1 MKKLSLYMMALMS
14 AALVGCSDNYDPEVG
29 PQTYLPESPV
39 KMSDVSVT
47 NSASSIKIADF
58 IDADTDAETAIEMGS
73 FSVAEGAMP
82 ANTIMKAEIEIS
94 QTEDFAKSAIVPVN
108 SLAETDKITVQ
119 PSDLED
125 AYFNYISKNPATT
138 DLYIRTIMYTVTKG
152 DAAAR
157 IGNPATDFFAPAKIT
172 LTPLDRVKIAPAYYI
187 VGGPNDWAG
196 SAANRSIKFEHSAE
210 DVYVDPIFTVIFDAA
225 ASGDTWF
232 AIGDDE
238 ACDAIG
244 TGDWSQLYG
253 IVGGENTAS
262 SGSLDRR
269 YNLGGD
275 NSFCVPAGAKKIKVV
290 IDMMEQTFQVETI
303 NISDSYYLIG
313 GPGEWN
319 AASAL
324 TMKFSHSDKS
334 VFDDPV
340 FTYMFDGTGSDMW
353 FAIGDKEAIDA
364 IGAGEDGAWS
374 KLLGNTDGNGE
385 NGLTGTLA
393 PRTKLSDDGSFKVDG
408 KAKHYRITINM
419 LEMTFEIA
427 ELNFEPFVYFI
438 GATDGWTNAEQK
450 LALTD
455 EANGI
460 YTGFIYCADPNG
472 WGNEFKFQKVAG
484 DWGTEIN
491 SGHMTGGITG
501 DFADAGGNFKATA
514 GEGVYFVTLNMGT
527 MTLDAVKVEK
537 MGLIGDFNSWAGDT
551 EMTWNAT
558 DYCFEVTG
566 AGVTAAGWKFRVNG
580 DWPINLGGN
589 GSGTNIDD
597 LVANGDNIS
606 LAGNKV
612 KLYPTRKT
620 SDKIYCT
627 VE

>member
-1 MKKLSLYMMALMS
+1 MISLMS

-39 KMSDVSVT
+39 QMSDISVS
-47 NSASSIKIADF
+47 NSATSIKIADF
-58 IDADTDAETAIEMGS
+58 INAETDAETPIEMGS
-73 FSVAEGAMP
+73 FSVKEGALP

-119 PSDLED
+119 PSDLEN
-125 AYFNYISKNPATT
+125 AYFDYISKNPATT

-157 IGNPATDFFAPAKIT
+157 IGNPSSDFFASSKIS

-196 SAANRSIKFEHSAE
+196 SAADRTIKFEHSGE
-210 DVYVDPIFTVIFDAA
+210 DVYVDPIFTVIFDA
-225 ASGDTWF
+225 SEGDTWF

-244 TGDWSQLYG
+244 AGDWNQLYG
-253 IVGGENTAS
+253 IVGGENTAP

-275 NSFCVPAGAKKIKVV
+275 NSFCVPAGAKKIKVT
-290 IDMMEQTFQVETI
+290 IDMMEQTFVVETI
-303 NISDSYYLIG
+303 NIADSYYLIG

-324 TMKFSHSDKS
+324 TMKFSHSNKS
-334 VFDDPV
+334 VFEDPI

-353 FAIGDKEAIDA
+353 FAIGDKDAIDA
-364 IGAGEDGAWS
+364 IGAGAEGAWS

-393 PRTKLSDDGSFKVDG
+393 PRTKLKDDGSFKVDG

-419 LEMTFEIA
+419 LLMTFEIA

-438 GATDGWTNAEQK
+438 GATDGWSKAEQK

-460 YTGFIYCADPNG
+460 YTGFVYCADPNG
-472 WGNEFKFQKVAG
+472 WGNEFKFQKEAG
-484 DWGTEIN
+484 NWDTEIN
-491 SGHMTGGITG
+491 TGHMTGGITG
-501 DFADAGGNFKATA
+501 DFADGGGNFKANA
-514 GEGVYFVTLNMGT
+514 GEGVYFVTLNLGT
-527 MTLDAVKVEK
+527 NSIDAVKVNK
-537 MGLIGDFNSWAGDT
+537 MGLIGDFNGWGGDT

-566 AGVTAAGWKFRVNG
+566 AAVTAAGWKFRVNA
-580 DWPINLGGN
+580 DWAINLGGATLDN
-589 GSGTNIDD
+589 
-597 LVANGDNIS
+597 LVANGDNIFVGGS
-606 LAGNKV
+606 TV

-620 SDKIYCT
+620 SDNIYCT

>member
-1 MKKLSLYMMALMS
+1 MISLMS
-14 AALVGCSDNYDPEVG
+14 AALVGCSDNYDPAVG

-39 KMSDVSVT
+39 QMSDISVS

-58 IDADTDAETAIEMGS
+58 INAETDAETPIEMGS
-73 FSVAEGAMP
+73 FSVKEGALP

-125 AYFNYISKNPATT
+125 AYFNHISKNPATT

-157 IGNPATDFFAPAKIT
+157 IGNPNSDFFASTKIS

-187 VGGPNDWAG
+187 VGGPNDWAS
-196 SAANRSIKFEHSAE
+196 SAANRSIKFEHSSE
-210 DVYVDPIFTVIFDAA
+210 DVYVDPIFTVIFDA
-225 ASGDTWF
+225 SEGDTWF

-244 TGDWSQLYG
+244 EGDWTQLYG
-253 IVGGENTAS
+253 IVGGENTAT

-275 NSFCVPAGAKKIKVV
+275 NSFCVPAGAKKIKVT
-290 IDMMEQTFQVETI
+290 IDMMEQTFMVETI

-324 TMKFSHSDKS
+324 TMQFSHSDKS
-334 VFDDPV
+334 VFEDPV
-340 FTYMFDGTGSDMW
+340 FTYMFDGSGSDMW
-353 FAIGDKEAIDA
+353 FAIGDKDAIDA
-364 IGAGEDGAWS
+364 IGAGADGAWS
-374 KLLGNTDGNGE
+374 KLLGQTAGNGE
-385 NGLTGTLA
+385 NGLTGTIA

-427 ELNFEPFVYFI
+427 ELNFEPFIYFI

-472 WGNEFKFQKVAG
+472 WGNEFKFQKEAG
-484 DWGTEIN
+484 NWDTEIN

-501 DFADAGGNFKATA
+501 DFADGGGNFKATA

-527 MTLDAVKVEK
+527 MSLNAVKVEK
-537 MGLIGDFNSWAGDT
+537 MGLIGDFNSWASDT
-551 EMTWNAT
+551 EMTWNAK
-558 DYCFEVTG
+558 DYCYEVTG
-566 AGVTAAGWKFRVNG
+566 AGVTAAGWKFRVNA
-580 DWPINLGGN
+580 DWAINLGGATLDN
-589 GSGTNIDD
+589 
-597 LVANGDNIS
+597 LVANGDNIFV
-606 LAGNKV
+606 AGNTI

-620 SDKIYCT
+620 NDKIFCT

>member
-1 MKKLSLYMMALMS
+1 MISLMS
-14 AALVGCSDNYDPEVG
+14 AALVGCSDKYDPEVG

-39 KMSDVSVT
+39 QMSDVSVT

-73 FSVAEGAMP
+73 FSVKEGAMP

-94 QTEDFAKSAIVPVN
+94 QTADFAKSAIVPVN

-119 PSDLED
+119 PSDLEN
-125 AYFNYISKNPATT
+125 AYFDYISKNPATT
-138 DLYIRTIMYTVTKG
+138 DLYVRTIMYTVTKG

-157 IGNPATDFFAPAKIT
+157 IGNPETDFFASAKIT
-172 LTPLDRVKIAPAYYI
+172 LTPLDRVKIAPDYYI

-196 SAANRSIKFEHSAE
+196 SAANRSIKFEHSGE
-210 DVYVDPIFTVIFDAA
+210 DVYVDPVFTVIFDAA

-244 TGDWSQLYG
+244 SGDWSKLYG
-253 IVGGENTAS
+253 IVGGENTAE
-262 SGSLDRR
+262 SGELDRR
-269 YNLGGD
+269 YNLGGE
-275 NSFCVPAGAKKIKVV
+275 NSFCVPAGAKKIKVT
-290 IDMMEQTFQVETI
+290 IDMMEQTFIVESI

-319 AASAL
+319 AESAM
-324 TMKFSHSDKS
+324 TMKFSHSNKS
-334 VFDDPV
+334 VFEDPV

-353 FAIGDKEAIDA
+353 FAIGDKDAIDA
-364 IGAGEDGAWS
+364 IGAGADGAWS
-374 KLLGNTDGNGE
+374 KLLGQTAGNGE

-438 GATDGWTNAEQK
+438 GATDGWSKAEQK

-484 DWGTEIN
+484 DWDTQIN
-491 SGHMTGGITG
+491 TDLMTGGITG
-501 DFADAGGNFKATA
+501 DFVAGGGGNFKANA

-566 AGVTAAGWKFRVNG
+566 AAVTAVGWKFRVNA
-580 DWPINLGGN
+580 DWAINLGGATLDN
-589 GSGTNIDD
+589 
-597 LVANGDNIS
+597 LVANGDNIFV
-606 LAGNKV
+606 AGSTV

-620 SDKIYCT
+620 SDNIYCT

>member
-1 MKKLSLYMMALMS
+1 MISLMS
-14 AALVGCSDNYDPEVG
+14 ADLVGCSDNYDPEVG

-39 KMSDVSVT
+39 QMSDISVS
-47 NSASSIKIADF
+47 NSATSIKIADF
-58 IDADTDAETAIEMGS
+58 INAETDAETPIEMGS
-73 FSVAEGAMP
+73 FSVKEGALP

-119 PSDLED
+119 PSDLEN
-125 AYFNYISKNPATT
+125 AYFDYISKNPATT

-157 IGNPATDFFAPAKIT
+157 IGNPSSDFFASSKIS

-196 SAANRSIKFEHSAE
+196 SAADRTIKFEHSGE
-210 DVYVDPIFTVIFDAA
+210 DVYVDPIFTVIFDA
-225 ASGDTWF
+225 SEGDTWF

-244 TGDWSQLYG
+244 AGDWNQLYG
-253 IVGGENTAS
+253 IVGGENTAP

-275 NSFCVPAGAKKIKVV
+275 NSFCVPAGAKKIKVT
-290 IDMMEQTFQVETI
+290 IDMMEQTFVVETI
-303 NISDSYYLIG
+303 NIADSYYLIG

-324 TMKFSHSDKS
+324 TMKFSHSNKS
-334 VFDDPV
+334 VFEDPI

-353 FAIGDKEAIDA
+353 FAIGDKDAIDA
-364 IGAGEDGAWS
+364 IGAGAEGAWS

-393 PRTKLSDDGSFKVDG
+393 PRTKLKDDGSFKVDG

-419 LEMTFEIA
+419 LLMTFEIA

-438 GATDGWTNAEQK
+438 GATDGWSKAEQK

-460 YTGFIYCADPNG
+460 YTGFVYCADPNG
-472 WGNEFKFQKVAG
+472 WGNEFKFQKEAG
-484 DWGTEIN
+484 NWDTEIN
-491 SGHMTGGITG
+491 TGHMTGGITG
-501 DFADAGGNFKATA
+501 DFADGGGNFKANA
-514 GEGVYFVTLNMGT
+514 GEGVYFVTLNLGT
-527 MTLDAVKVEK
+527 NSIDAVKVNK
-537 MGLIGDFNSWAGDT
+537 MGLIGDFNGWGGDT

-566 AGVTAAGWKFRVNG
+566 AAVTAAGWKFRVNA
-580 DWPINLGGN
+580 DWAINLGGATLDN
-589 GSGTNIDD
+589 
-597 LVANGDNIS
+597 LVANGDNIFVGGS
-606 LAGNKV
+606 TV

-620 SDKIYCT
+620 SDNIYCT

>member
-1 MKKLSLYMMALMS
+1 MISLMS

-39 KMSDVSVT
+39 QMSDISVS
-47 NSASSIKIADF
+47 NSATSIKIADF
-58 IDADTDAETAIEMGS
+58 INAETDAETPIEMGS
-73 FSVAEGAMP
+73 FSVKEGALP

-119 PSDLED
+119 PSDLEN
-125 AYFNYISKNPATT
+125 AYFDYISKNPATT

-157 IGNPATDFFAPAKIT
+157 IGNPSSDFFASSKIS

-196 SAANRSIKFEHSAE
+196 SAADRTIKFEHSGE
-210 DVYVDPIFTVIFDAA
+210 DVYVDPIFTVIFDA
-225 ASGDTWF
+225 SEGDTWF

-244 TGDWSQLYG
+244 AGDWNQLYG
-253 IVGGENTAS
+253 IVGGENTAP

-275 NSFCVPAGAKKIKVV
+275 NSFCVPAGAKKIKVT
-290 IDMMEQTFQVETI
+290 IDMMEQTFVVETI
-303 NISDSYYLIG
+303 NIADSYYLIG

-324 TMKFSHSDKS
+324 TMKFSHSNKS
-334 VFDDPV
+334 VFEEPI

-353 FAIGDKEAIDA
+353 FAIGDKDAIDA
-364 IGAGEDGAWS
+364 IGAGAEGAWS

-393 PRTKLSDDGSFKVDG
+393 PRTKLKDDGSFKVDG

-419 LEMTFEIA
+419 LLMTFEIA

-438 GATDGWTNAEQK
+438 GATDGWSKAEQK

-460 YTGFIYCADPNG
+460 YTGFVYCADPNG
-472 WGNEFKFQKVAG
+472 WGNEFKFQKEAG
-484 DWGTEIN
+484 NWDTEIN
-491 SGHMTGGITG
+491 TGHMTGGITG
-501 DFADAGGNFKATA
+501 DFADGGGNFKANA
-514 GEGVYFVTLNMGT
+514 GEGVYFVTLNLGT
-527 MTLDAVKVEK
+527 NSIDAVKVNK
-537 MGLIGDFNSWAGDT
+537 MGLIGDFNGWGGDT

-566 AGVTAAGWKFRVNG
+566 AAVTAAGWKFRVNA
-580 DWPINLGGN
+580 DWAINLGGATLDN
-589 GSGTNIDD
+589 
-597 LVANGDNIS
+597 LVANGDNIFVGGS
-606 LAGNKV
+606 TV

-620 SDKIYCT
+620 SDNIYCT

>member
-1 MKKLSLYMMALMS
+1 MMALMS

-39 KMSDVSVT
+39 KMSDISVS
-47 NSASSIKIADF
+47 NSATSIKISDF
-58 IDADTDAETAIEMGS
+58 INAETDAETPIEMGS
-73 FSVAEGAMP
+73 FSVKEGALP

-119 PSDLED
+119 PSDLEN
-125 AYFNYISKNPATT
+125 AYFDNISKNPATT

-157 IGNPATDFFAPAKIT
+157 IGNPSSDFFASSKIS
-172 LTPLDRVKIAPAYYI
+172 LTPLDRVKIASAYYI

-196 SAANRSIKFEHSAE
+196 SAAARSIKFEHSGE

-225 ASGDTWF
+225 EGDTWF

-244 TGDWSQLYG
+244 AGDWSQLYG
-253 IVGGENTAS
+253 IVGGENTAP

-275 NSFCVPAGAKKIKVV
+275 NSFCVPAGAKKIKVT
-290 IDMMEQTFQVETI
+290 IDMMEQTFVVETI
-303 NISDSYYLIG
+303 NIADSYYLIG

-324 TMKFSHSDKS
+324 TMKFSHSNKS
-334 VFDDPV
+334 VFEDPV

-353 FAIGDKEAIDA
+353 FAIGDKDAIDA
-364 IGAGEDGAWS
+364 IGAGADGAWS
-374 KLLGNTDGNGE
+374 KLLGQTAGNGE

-393 PRTKLSDDGSFKVDG
+393 PRTKLTDDGSFKVDG

-438 GATDGWTNAEQK
+438 GATDGWANAEQK

-460 YTGFIYCADPNG
+460 YTGFVYCADPNG

-491 SGHMTGGITG
+491 TGHMTGGITG
-501 DFADAGGNFKATA
+501 DFADGGGNFKANA
-514 GEGVYFVTLNMGT
+514 GEGVYFVTLNLGT
-527 MTLDAVKVEK
+527 NSIDAVKVNK
-537 MGLIGDFNSWAGDT
+537 MGLIGDFNGWGGDT

-566 AGVTAAGWKFRVNG
+566 AAVTAAGWKFRVNA
-580 DWPINLGGN
+580 DWAINLGGATLDN
-589 GSGTNIDD
+589 
-597 LVANGDNIS
+597 LVANGDNIFVGGS
-606 LAGNKV
+606 TV

-620 SDKIYCT
+620 SDNIYCT

>member
-1 MKKLSLYMMALMS
+1 MKKLSLYMISLMS
-14 AALVGCSDNYDPEVG
+14 AALVGCSDKYDPEVG

-39 KMSDVSVT
+39 QMSDVSVT

-73 FSVAEGAMP
+73 FSVKEGAMP

-119 PSDLED
+119 PSDLEN
-125 AYFNYISKNPATT
+125 AYFDYISKNPATT
-138 DLYIRTIMYTVTKG
+138 DLYVRTIMYTVTKG

-157 IGNPATDFFAPAKIT
+157 IGNPETDFFASAKIT
-172 LTPLDRVKIAPAYYI
+172 LTPLDRVKIAPDYYI
-187 VGGPNDWAG
+187 IGGPNDWAG
-196 SAANRSIKFEHSAE
+196 SAANRSIKFEHSGE

-244 TGDWSQLYG
+244 SGDWSKLYG
-253 IVGGENTAS
+253 IVGGENTAE
-262 SGSLDRR
+262 SGELDRR

-275 NSFCVPAGAKKIKVV
+275 NSFCVPAGAKKIKVT
-290 IDMMEQTFQVETI
+290 IDMMEQTFIVESI

-319 AASAL
+319 AESAM
-324 TMKFSHSDKS
+324 TMKFSHSNKS
-334 VFDDPV
+334 VFEDPV

-353 FAIGDKEAIDA
+353 FAIGDKDAIDA
-364 IGAGEDGAWS
+364 IGAGTDGAWS
-374 KLLGNTDGNGE
+374 KLLGQTAGNGE
-385 NGLTGTLA
+385 NGLTGTIA

-438 GATDGWTNAEQK
+438 GATDGWANAEQK

-460 YTGFIYCADPNG
+460 YTGFVYCADPNG

-484 DWGTEIN
+484 DWETEIN
-491 SGHMTGGITG
+491 TGHMTGGITG
-501 DFADAGGNFKATA
+501 DFADGGGNFKANA
-514 GEGVYFVTLNMGT
+514 GEGVYFVTLNLGT
-527 MTLDAVKVEK
+527 NSIDAVKVNK

-566 AGVTAAGWKFRVNG
+566 AAVTAAGWKFRVNA
-580 DWPINLGGN
+580 DWAINLGGATLDN
-589 GSGTNIDD
+589 
-597 LVANGDNIS
+597 LVANGDNIFV
-606 LAGNKV
+606 AGSTV

>member
-1 MKKLSLYMMALMS
+1 MKKISIYMMALLS
-14 AALVGCSDNYDPEVG
+14 AAFVGCSDNYDPEVG

-39 KMSDVSVT
+39 QMSDVSVSSSVT
-47 NSASSIKIADF
+47 SIKIADY
-58 IDADTDAETAIEMGS
+58 INAETDAETPISMGT
-73 FSVAEGAMP
+73 FSVKEGAMP

-94 QTEDFAKSAIVPVN
+94 QTEDFAKSTTVAVN
-108 SLAETDKITVQ
+108 SLAETNEITVQ

-125 AYFNYISKNPATT
+125 AYFYHISKNPAAT

-152 DAAAR
+152 DAVAR
-157 IGNPATDFFAPAKIT
+157 IGNPASDFFAPAKISF
-172 LTPLDRVKIAPAYYI
+172 TPLDRVKIAPAYYI
-187 VGGPNDWAG
+187 VGGPNGDWAA
-196 SAANRSIKFEHSAE
+196 SAANRSIKFEHSGE

-244 TGDWSQLYG
+244 AGDWSQLYG
-253 IVGGENTAS
+253 IVGGENEAKE
-262 SGSLDRR
+262 GQLDRR

-275 NSFCVPAGAKKIKVV
+275 NSFCVKAGAKKIKVV

-303 NISDSYYLIG
+303 NIADAYYLIG

-334 VFDDPV
+334 VFEDPV

-364 IGAGEDGAWS
+364 IGAGAEGAWS
-374 KLLGNTDGNGE
+374 KLLGQTAGNGE

-393 PRTKLSDDGSFKVDG
+393 PRTKLTDDGSFKVDG

-419 LEMTFEIA
+419 LKMTFEIA
-427 ELNFEPFVYFI
+427 ELNFEPFIYFI
-438 GATDGWTNAEQK
+438 GATDGWSKAEQK

-460 YTGFIYCADPNG
+460 YTGFVYCADPNG
-472 WGNEFKFQKVAG
+472 WGNCFKFQKEAG
-484 DWGTEIN
+484 NWDTEIN
-491 SGHMTGGITG
+491 TGHMTGGMTG
-501 DFADAGGNFKATA
+501 GVGLHDGDTNFELKE
-514 GEGVYFVTLNMGT
+514 GEGVYFFTLNMGT
-527 MTLDAVKVEK
+527 MSLNAVKVEK
-537 MGLIGDFNSWAGDT
+537 MGIIGDFNGWGGDVD
-551 EMTWNAT
+551 MTWNAAE
-558 DYCFEVTG
+558 YCFEATG
-566 AGVTAAGWKFRVNG
+566 AGVTAAGWKFRVNAG
-580 DWPINLGGN
+580 WDINLGGDTLDN
-589 GSGTNIDD
+589 
-597 LVANGDNIS
+597 LVANGNNIFV
-606 LAGNKV
+606 AGNTI

-627 VE
+627 VQ

>member
-1 MKKLSLYMMALMS
+1 MMALMS

-58 IDADTDAETAIEMGS
+58 IDADTDAETPIEMGS

-125 AYFNYISKNPATT
+125 AYFYNISKNPATT
-138 DLYIRTIMYTVTKG
+138 DLYMRTIMYTVTKG

-157 IGNPATDFFAPAKIT
+157 IGNPETDFFASTKIT

-196 SAANRSIKFEHSAE
+196 SAADRSIKFQHSEE
-210 DVYVDPIFTVIFDAA
+210 DVYVDPVFTVIFDAA

-253 IVGGENTAS
+253 IVGGENTAE

-275 NSFCVPAGAKKIKVV
+275 NSFCVPAGAKKIKVT
-290 IDMMEQTFQVETI
+290 IDMMEQTFVVESI

-484 DWGTEIN
+484 DWDTEIN

-501 DFADAGGNFKATA
+501 DFADGGGNFKATA

-597 LVANGDNIS
+597 LVANGENIS

>member
-1 MKKLSLYMMALMS
+1 MMALMS

-157 IGNPATDFFAPAKIT
+157 IGNPATDFFAPAKIA

-364 IGAGEDGAWS
+364 IGAGTDGAWS
-374 KLLGNTDGNGE
+374 KLLGQTAGNGE
-385 NGLTGTLA
+385 NGLSGTLA

-419 LEMTFEIA
+419 LNMTFEIA

-438 GATDGWTNAEQK
+438 GATDGWTKAEQR

-460 YTGFIYCADPNG
+460 YTGFLYCADPNG
-472 WGNEFKFQKVAG
+472 WGNEFKFQKVPG
-484 DWGTEIN
+484 DWSTEIN

-501 DFADAGGNFKATA
+501 DFADGGGNFKANA
-514 GEGVYFVTLNMGT
+514 GEGVYFVTLNLANN
-527 MTLDAVKVEK
+527 TLNAARINNMNLV
-537 MGLIGDFNSWAGDT
+537 GDFNGWNAADDAQQ
-551 EMTWNAT
+551 MTWNAT
-558 DYCFEVTG
+558 DYCFEITG
-566 AGVTAAGWKFRVNG
+566 AGVNTNGWKFTANN
-580 DWPINLGGN
+580 DWAINLGGATLDN
-589 GSGTNIDD
+589 
-597 LVANGDNIS
+597 LVANGDNIAV
-606 LAGNKV
+606 AGTTI

-627 VE
+627 VQ

>member
-1 MKKLSLYMMALMS
+1 MS
-14 AALVGCSDNYDPEVG
+14 AALVGCSDKYDPEVG

-39 KMSDVSVT
+39 QMSDVSVT

-73 FSVAEGAMP
+73 FSVKEGAMP

-119 PSDLED
+119 PSDLEN
-125 AYFNYISKNPATT
+125 AYFDYISKNPATT
-138 DLYIRTIMYTVTKG
+138 DLYVRTIMYTVTKG

-157 IGNPATDFFAPAKIT
+157 IGNPETDFFASAKIT
-172 LTPLDRVKIAPAYYI
+172 LTPLDRVKIAPDYYI
-187 VGGPNDWAG
+187 IGGPNDWAG
-196 SAANRSIKFEHSAE
+196 SAANRSIKFEHSGE

-244 TGDWSQLYG
+244 SGDWSKLYG
-253 IVGGENTAS
+253 IVGGENTAE
-262 SGSLDRR
+262 SGELDRR

-275 NSFCVPAGAKKIKVV
+275 NSFCVPAGAKKIKVT
-290 IDMMEQTFQVETI
+290 IDMMEQTFIVESI

-319 AASAL
+319 AESAM
-324 TMKFSHSDKS
+324 TMKFSHSNKS
-334 VFDDPV
+334 VFEDPV

-353 FAIGDKEAIDA
+353 FAIGDKDAIDA
-364 IGAGEDGAWS
+364 IGAGTDGAWS
-374 KLLGNTDGNGE
+374 KLLGQTAGNGE
-385 NGLTGTLA
+385 NGLTGTIA

-438 GATDGWTNAEQK
+438 GATDGWANAEQK

-460 YTGFIYCADPNG
+460 YTGFVYCADPNG

-491 SGHMTGGITG
+491 TGHMTGGITG
-501 DFADAGGNFKATA
+501 DFADGGGNFKANA
-514 GEGVYFVTLNMGT
+514 GEGVYFVTLNLGT
-527 MTLDAVKVEK
+527 NSIDAVKVNK

-566 AGVTAAGWKFRVNG
+566 AAVTAAGWKFRVNA
-580 DWPINLGGN
+580 DWAINLGGATLDN
-589 GSGTNIDD
+589 
-597 LVANGDNIS
+597 LVANGDNIFV
-606 LAGNKV
+606 AGSTV

>member
-1 MKKLSLYMMALMS
+1 MKKLSLYMISLMS
-14 AALVGCSDNYDPEVG
+14 AALVGCSDKYDPEVG

-39 KMSDVSVT
+39 QMSDVSVT

-73 FSVAEGAMP
+73 FSVKEGAMP

-94 QTEDFAKSAIVPVN
+94 QTADFAKSAIVPVN

-119 PSDLED
+119 PSDLEN
-125 AYFNYISKNPATT
+125 AYFDYISKNPATT
-138 DLYIRTIMYTVTKG
+138 DLYVRTIMYTVTKG

-157 IGNPATDFFAPAKIT
+157 IGNPETDFFASAKIT
-172 LTPLDRVKIAPAYYI
+172 LTPLDRVKIAPDYYI

-196 SAANRSIKFEHSAE
+196 SAANRSIKFEHSGE
-210 DVYVDPIFTVIFDAA
+210 DVYVDPVFTVIFDAA

-244 TGDWSQLYG
+244 SGDWSKLYG
-253 IVGGENTAS
+253 IVGGENTAE
-262 SGSLDRR
+262 SGELDRR
-269 YNLGGD
+269 YNLGGE
-275 NSFCVPAGAKKIKVV
+275 NSFCVPAGAKKIKVT
-290 IDMMEQTFQVETI
+290 IDMMEQTFIVESI

-319 AASAL
+319 AESAM
-324 TMKFSHSDKS
+324 TMKFSHSNKS
-334 VFDDPV
+334 VFEDPV

-353 FAIGDKEAIDA
+353 FAIGDKDAIDA
-364 IGAGEDGAWS
+364 IGAGADGAWS
-374 KLLGNTDGNGE
+374 KLLGQTAGNGE

-438 GATDGWTNAEQK
+438 GATDGWSKAEQK

-484 DWGTEIN
+484 DWDTQIN
-491 SGHMTGGITG
+491 TDLMTGGITG
-501 DFADAGGNFKATA
+501 DFVAGGGGNFKANA

-566 AGVTAAGWKFRVNG
+566 AAVTAAGWKFRVNA
-580 DWPINLGGN
+580 DWAINLGGATLDN
-589 GSGTNIDD
+589 
-597 LVANGDNIS
+597 LVANGDNIFV
-606 LAGNKV
+606 AGSTV

-620 SDKIYCT
+620 SDNIYCT

>member
-1 MKKLSLYMMALMS
+1 M
-14 AALVGCSDNYDPEVG
+14 GCSDNYDPEVG

-39 KMSDVSVT
+39 QMSDISVS
-47 NSASSIKIADF
+47 NSATSIKISDF
-58 IDADTDAETAIEMGS
+58 INAETDAETPIEMGS
-73 FSVAEGAMP
+73 FSVKEGALP

-119 PSDLED
+119 PSDLEN
-125 AYFNYISKNPATT
+125 AYFDYISKNPATT

-157 IGNPATDFFAPAKIT
+157 IGNPSSDFFASSKIS
-172 LTPLDRVKIAPAYYI
+172 LTPLDRVKIASAYYI

-196 SAANRSIKFEHSAE
+196 SAAARSIKFEHSGE

-225 ASGDTWF
+225 EGDTWF

-244 TGDWSQLYG
+244 AGDWSQLYG
-253 IVGGENTAS
+253 IVGGENTAP

-275 NSFCVPAGAKKIKVV
+275 NSFCVPAGAKKIKVT
-290 IDMMEQTFQVETI
+290 IDMMEQTFVVETI
-303 NISDSYYLIG
+303 NIADSYYLIG

-324 TMKFSHSDKS
+324 TMKFSHSNKS
-334 VFDDPV
+334 VFEDPV

-353 FAIGDKEAIDA
+353 FAIGDKDAIDA
-364 IGAGEDGAWS
+364 IGAGADGAWS
-374 KLLGNTDGNGE
+374 KLLGQTAGNGE

-393 PRTKLSDDGSFKVDG
+393 PRTKLTDDGSFKVDG

-438 GATDGWTNAEQK
+438 GATDGWANAEQK

-460 YTGFIYCADPNG
+460 YSGFVYCADPNG

-491 SGHMTGGITG
+491 TGHMTGGITG
-501 DFADAGGNFKATA
+501 DFADGGGNFKANA
-514 GEGVYFVTLNMGT
+514 GEGVYFVTLNLGT
-527 MTLDAVKVEK
+527 NSIDAVKVEK
-537 MGLIGDFNSWAGDT
+537 MGLIGDFNGWGGDT

-566 AGVTAAGWKFRVNG
+566 AAVTAAGWKFRVNA
-580 DWPINLGGN
+580 DWAINLGGATLDN
-589 GSGTNIDD
+589 
-597 LVANGDNIS
+597 LVANGDNIFV
-606 LAGNKV
+606 AGSTV

-620 SDKIYCT
+620 SDNIYCT

>member
-1 MKKLSLYMMALMS
+1 MKKLSLYMISLMS
-14 AALVGCSDNYDPEVG
+14 AALVGCSDKYDPEVG

-39 KMSDVSVT
+39 QMSDVSVT

-73 FSVAEGAMP
+73 FSVKEGAMP

-119 PSDLED
+119 PSDLEN
-125 AYFNYISKNPATT
+125 AYFDYISKNPATT
-138 DLYIRTIMYTVTKG
+138 DLYVRTIMYTVTKG

-157 IGNPATDFFAPAKIT
+157 IGNPETDFFASAKIT
-172 LTPLDRVKIAPAYYI
+172 LTPLDRVKIAPDYYI
-187 VGGPNDWAG
+187 IGGPNDWAG
-196 SAANRSIKFEHSAE
+196 SAANRSIKFEHSGE

-244 TGDWSQLYG
+244 SGDWSKLYG
-253 IVGGENTAS
+253 IVGGENTAE
-262 SGSLDRR
+262 SGELDRR

-275 NSFCVPAGAKKIKVV
+275 NSFCVPAGAKKIKVT
-290 IDMMEQTFQVETI
+290 IDMMEQTFIVESI

-319 AASAL
+319 AESAM
-324 TMKFSHSDKS
+324 TMKFSHSNKS
-334 VFDDPV
+334 VFEDPV

-353 FAIGDKEAIDA
+353 FAIGDKDAIDA
-364 IGAGEDGAWS
+364 IGAGADGAWS
-374 KLLGNTDGNGE
+374 KLLGQTAGNGE
-385 NGLTGTLA
+385 NGLTGTIA

-438 GATDGWTNAEQK
+438 GATDGWANAEQK

-460 YTGFIYCADPNG
+460 YTGFVYCADPNG

-491 SGHMTGGITG
+491 TGHMTGGITG
-501 DFADAGGNFKATA
+501 DFADGGGNFKANA
-514 GEGVYFVTLNMGT
+514 GEGVYFVTLNLGT
-527 MTLDAVKVEK
+527 NSIDAVKVNK

-566 AGVTAAGWKFRVNG
+566 AAVTAAGWKFRVNA
-580 DWPINLGGN
+580 DWAINLGGATLDN
-589 GSGTNIDD
+589 
-597 LVANGDNIS
+597 LVANGDNIFV
-606 LAGNKV
+606 AGSTV